1 LNKYAFRNGSL
12 TDFYQAK
19 IKNSGHSS
27 FMDIPFMINSSL
39 INEGGKI
46 EPELAIEIT
55 SKVVIQFFNKY
66 LNEKNINISNIENQY
81 KELVLKKINN

>member
-1 LNKYAFRNGSL
+1 
-12 TDFYQAK
+12 
-19 IKNSGHSS
+19 
-27 FMDIPFMINSSL
+27 MINSSL